1 MNPKRKLDSESIGN
15 KDNKRPK
22 KDFSLRRKINLLDNT
37 NHIEE
42 VINTDMDEVGE
53 EHLEDHLQD
62 TESEE
67 EDFNTIP
74 KSPMTEKVLLQA
86 LQMAKEL
93 ADILAAN
100 DDDMERSIKAKK
112 MLESI
117 MAPYRKLLQSFDEN

>member
-15 KDNKRPK
+15 KDNKQSK

-37 NHIEE
+37 NHVEE

-53 EHLEDHLQD
+53 EDLEDHLQE

-67 EDFNTIP
+67 EEFETIP

-86 LQMAKEL
+86 LKMANEL
-93 ADILAAN
+93 ADFLAAN

-117 MAPYRKLLQSFDEN
+117 MAPYRELLQSFDEN